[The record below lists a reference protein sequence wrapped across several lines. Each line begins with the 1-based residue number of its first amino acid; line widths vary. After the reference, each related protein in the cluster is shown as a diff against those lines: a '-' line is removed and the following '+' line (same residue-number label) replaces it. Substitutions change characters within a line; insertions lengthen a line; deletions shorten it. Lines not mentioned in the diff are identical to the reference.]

1 LNAADKDAYDY
12 ERWDHLREE
21 DGEVRHPV
29 LPLRRGE
36 PDRGSDAAARGIEK
50 MHVELKR
57 LRRPGT
63 AQYQQELLD
72 EETMTRHF
80 RIFDPALVPD
90 ALQTR
95 GYATVRLSEFAD
107 MVGIP
112 GDISATVAV
121 RMERARLL
129 SLGSDC
135 LPSPG
140 IT

>member
-36 PDRGSDAAARGIEK
+36 PDRGSDAAGRGIEK
-50 MHVELKR
+50 MYVELKR
-57 LRRPGT
+57 LRRAGT
-63 AQYQQELLD
+63 A
-72 EETMTRHF
+72 
-80 RIFDPALVPD
+80 
-90 ALQTR
+90 QTR

-129 SLGSDC
+129 SLGSDY